1 VQLGK
6 VYDHR
11 RGLQVGGD
19 IVDYTTKEVIQS
31 KDLTT
36 DDVNDLLK
44 NIEKAAQQTMGKHQE
59 FPPIDSKGREFKK
72 VVEVRLDEIL
82 CKDLAKMSNSEV
94 NSILTEWIELHKG
107 LENFDGLIR
116 IRVGNEVKEFKIR
129 KGTPGSS
136 QPLK

>member
-1 VQLGK
+1 
-6 VYDHR
+6 
-11 RGLQVGGD
+11 
-19 IVDYTTKEVIQS
+19 VIQS

-36 DDVNDLLK
+36 DNVETLWD

-94 NSILTEWIELHKG
+94 NSILTEWIELHEG

-116 IRVGNEVKEFKIR
+116 IRVGSKVKEFKIR
-129 KGTPGSS
+129 KGTSGSS